1 MLFLASLC
9 VSIILFLALIIY
21 LSPFLQEHLR
31 SVALKV
37 EHTLWGNLSKPE
49 LKKFLILALMG
60 MVIMI
65 ATWGLK
71 TLKDSLFIQ
80 FVGAEELSTAKFV
93 SVGTLIPLIF
103 FYNYLTTRFSLERIF
118 AVVSTVY
125 AVIFF
130 GIGWACLFANPGTK
144 ELLVCGLSSYW
155 IGWLAYL
162 GTESFSSLI
171 TNHYYTYIA
180 STTTTESAKRG
191 FGLIIV
197 ATQLGNLLGPTSVM
211 KSIDVLGFG
220 RLLQLFAVLIF
231 ALPLFVKIYTSAI
244 PATLRSSDDSQVS
257 TQKTTPSMFDGLSLL
272 ARNPYLMGLSFI
284 TVFHEFIGTM
294 LDLQFKIMIS
304 KQYTGIAYAQYFGS
318 YAQANAILGIV
329 FGFFGTSFV
338 LRRFGIRLCLFLY
351 PLMIGSIV
359 GYIWFH
365 PELSLFFAGMVC
377 IKTLGYTLNRPIQ
390 EIMFIPTSRSV
401 KTQVKS
407 IIDGLGKR
415 GGKAFAAS
423 VLRLLTHFP
432 GELFTSS
439 IYASLATVAV
449 WLGIAVTTGKK
460 YEQLINN
467 KEIIG

>member
-1 MLFLASLC
+1 MLFFASLC
-9 VSIILFLALIIY
+9 TSLILFLVLAAY
-21 LSPFLQEHLR
+21 LSSSLQEKLR
-31 SVALKV
+31 NAAL
-37 EHTLWGNLSKPE
+37 EIERGLWGNLSRPE

-65 ATWGLK
+65 TTWGLK

-80 FVGAEELSTAKFV
+80 FVGVDELSTAKLV

-103 FYNYLTTRFSLERIF
+103 FYNFLTTKFSLERIF
-118 AVVSTVY
+118 GIVSTVY
-125 AVIFF
+125 AVLFF
-130 GIGWACLFANPGTK
+130 GIGGACLFLNPSIQNQVISGIS
-144 ELLVCGLSSYW
+144 VYW
-155 IGWLAYL
+155 IGWIAYL

-211 KSIDVLGFG
+211 NTIDGLGFG
-220 RLLQLFAVLIF
+220 KLLQLFAGLIF
-231 ALPLFVKIYTSAI
+231 ILPVFVKIYTRVI
-244 PATLRSSDDSQVS
+244 PAILRTSDDSQAS
-257 TQKTTPSMFDGLSLL
+257 TEKTAPSMFTGLSLL
-272 ARNPYLMGLSFI
+272 AKNPYLMGLSLI

-304 KQYTGIAYAQYFGS
+304 KQYSGIAYAQYFGS

-338 LRRFGIRLCLFLY
+338 LRRFGIQLCLFLY
-351 PLMIGSIV
+351 PLLIGGVV

-365 PELSLFFAGMVC
+365 PALNLFFVGMVC

-415 GGKAFAAS
+415 GGKAVAAS
-423 VLRLLTHFP
+423 VLRLLALFP
-432 GELFTSS
+432 AELLTSS
-439 IYASLATVAV
+439 IYTSLATVAI
-449 WLGIAVTTGKK
+449 WLGIAVNTGKK
-460 YEQLINN
+460 YEELINN